1 MRARILFVV
10 SICWLSTA
18 CSAVMGRFNVAKP
31 AKPSVADSAAIVQVA
46 GEMMRAIAGSDAST
60 WFNSYDTL
68 AVRIGEDRIYR
79 GAQEI
84 RSSIDSVA
92 SGGAGGSGGGATQSS
107 KSKISIRLDKPTVTM
122 IGRNY
127 AIYYAP
133 FTSSMSGDISQT
145 RGVITLVMAREGK
158 IWRILHEHSSVE

>member
-10 SICWLSTA
+10 SMCWLSTA
-18 CSAVMGRFNVAKP
+18 CSAVTARFNVAKP
-31 AKPSVADSAAIVQVA
+31 AKPSVADSAAIVELA
-46 GEMMRAIAGSDAST
+46 GEMMQAVASGNASR
-60 WFNSYDTL
+60 WFVTYDSM
-68 AVRIGEDRIYR
+68 AVRIGEDRVYR
-79 GAQEI
+79 GAAEI

-92 SGGAGGSGGGATQSS
+92 SGGAGAGGGAAQSS
-107 KSKISIRLDKPTVTM
+107 KSKISITLDKPTITM

-133 FTSSMSGDISQT
+133 FVSSMTGDINQT

-158 IWRILHEHSSVE
+158 VWRILHEHSSVE

>member
-1 MRARILFVV
+1 MRARVLFVV
-10 SICWLSTA
+10 SICWVSTA
-18 CSAVMGRFNVAKP
+18 CSAVTARFNVAKP
-31 AKPSVADSAAIVQVA
+31 AKPSVADSIAIVQLA
-46 GEMMRAIAGSDAST
+46 DEMMQAVASSNGAR
-60 WFNSYDTL
+60 WFQTYDSL

-79 GAQEI
+79 GAAEI

-92 SGGAGGSGGGATQSS
+92 SGGAGAGGGAKQSS
-107 KSKISIRLDKPTVTM
+107 KPKISITLEKPTVTM

-133 FTSSMSGDISQT
+133 FASSMSGDISQT
-145 RGVITLVMAREGK
+145 RGVITLVMARQGK